1 MESFPQPIEAKPGFS
16 KKITEEGL
24 IPALRSFEHIA
35 SEKKRIQIKDNP
47 IFEERYGAQE
57 VHADT
62 AEADSFFRKYFQ
74 GDGAEFRPSMLAEEL
89 VKVGGEFGL
98 FGNRA
103 EIMQASQY
111 DDYKHNTDFIVTVQ
125 NDIRDKK
132 DEEILRA
139 RERFI
144 LDVTTDQGDRLKE
157 KAENLAAELRNGK
170 LTEVKYFPATG
181 GTLSDVPRFV
191 LQVNEEELLAFFKKA
206 KPVLDC
212 AGKVDR
218 KEFTEKYDTFSQA
231 ACEKILSGARAQ
243 VENIVQWAKM
253 SSLPYEVAAHIAT
266 LLSSRLGEFHQTLE
280 YVDTTD
286 PASFDIKKADDK
298 IKVSRYLAM
307 IKTVLRVGV
316 AIERVLEEKE
326 KRASTQQV
334 SEALH

>member
-1 MESFPQPIEAKPGFS
+1 MESFPQPVEAKPGFS

-24 IPALRSFEHIA
+24 VHTLRSFEHIA

-47 IFEERYGAQE
+47 VFEERYGAQE
-57 VHADT
+57 VYADT
-62 AEADSFFRKYFQ
+62 EEADSFFRKYFQ
-74 GDGAEFRPSMLAEEL
+74 GGDAEFRPSMLAEEL

-98 FGNRA
+98 FGDKA
-103 EIMQASQY
+103 EIVQASQY

-125 NDIRDKK
+125 NEIRDKK
-132 DEEILRA
+132 DEDILRA

-157 KAENLAAELRNGK
+157 KAEKLAAELRNGK

-181 GTLSDVPRFV
+181 GVLADVPRFV
-191 LQVNEEELLAFFKKA
+191 LQVNEDELLAFFKKA
-206 KPVLDC
+206 KPALDR
-212 AGKVDR
+212 AGEVDR
-218 KEFTEKYDTFSQA
+218 EGFGEKYDTFSQA
-231 ACEKILSGARAQ
+231 ACEKILSGARVQ
-243 VENIVQWAKM
+243 VENILQWAKM
-253 SSLPYEVAAHIAT
+253 SSLPPEVATQITT
-266 LLSSRLGEFHQTLE
+266 LLSSRLGEFHQALE
-280 YVDTTD
+280 YVDGVD
-286 PASFDIKKADDK
+286 SASFDIKNPDDK
-298 IKVSRYLAM
+298 IKLPRYLAM